1 MINEFRRARRRKATD
16 TILVTD
22 AMTER
27 VVGQIGNLSES
38 GMLLIANESLVDDA
52 LYQLQFALPNEK
64 GEPTMVVVGAHLLW
78 MDRAS
83 APGQAWI
90 GLRFI
95 AVAATSL
102 AGLQRWIAAPGGQF
116 E

>member
-1 MINEFRRARRRKATD
+1 MINEFRRARRRKAAD

-27 VVGQIGNLSES
+27 VVGHIGNLSES
-38 GMLLIANESLVDDA
+38 GMLLIANETLVDDA
-52 LYQLQFALPNEK
+52 LYQLRFELPGGNAQPQAIE
-64 GEPTMVVVGAHLLW
+64 VGAHLLW

-95 AVAATSL
+95 AVAPAHL
-102 AGLQRWIAAPGGQF
+102 AELQKWIEAPGGQY

>member
-1 MINEFRRARRRKATD
+1 MINEFRRARRRKAAD

-27 VVGQIGNLSES
+27 VVGHIGNLSES
-38 GMLLIANESLVDDA
+38 GLLLIASESLVDDA
-52 LYQLQFALPNEK
+52 LYQLQFALPGGK
-64 GEPTMVVVGAHLLW
+64 GSRATVEVGAHLLW

-90 GLRFI
+90 GFRFI
-95 AVAATSL
+95 AVAPAHRTL
-102 AGLQRWIAAPGGQF
+102 LQKWIEAPGSHY